1 MSLPHRIAL
10 LAAFVAGIWPL
21 VARAEPKTVCTI
33 TVNSADERETF
44 RRNLPPD
51 QYQFVELVERGRPDW
66 LASACRK
73 GVRCDVLLISG
84 HFDGGSSPLI
94 SMAAIIP

>member
-1 MSLPHRIAL
+1 MPLPHRTALL

-51 QYQFVELVERGRPDW
+51 QYQFVELVERHRKNW
-66 LASACRK
+66 LASACEAK
-73 GVRCDVLLISG
+73 VSCDVLVISG
-84 HFDGGSSPLI
+84 HHGEGNVFLSDSL
-94 SMAAIIP
+94 